1 MRCPTTSASGRPGRW
16 FFKVRAGGS
25 VRNKACYVVRRQP
38 RGGARRAG
46 GLVPE
51 LLGRQVSQDDQT
63 RGHFPTEEAAR
74 KLIYLLDHLRS
85 GETGDE
91 PTTGAPHS
99 FPSRS
104 TSETDCPDPHPG
116 LSREAGRGGLYGWQS

>member
-1 MRCPTTSASGRPGRW
+1 MTDAVPDVRGPGRW
-16 FFKVRAGGS
+16 FSK
-25 VRNKACYVVRRQP
+25 
-38 RGGARRAG
+38 GAKSRKTMR
-46 GLVPE
+46 PE
-51 LLGRQVSQDDQT
+51 DTS
-63 RGHFPTEEAAR
+63 PTKAAR

-104 TSETDCPDPHPG
+104 TSETDCPDPHLGCRGEPAAAA
-116 LSREAGRGGLYGWQS
+116 STAGKLT